1 MAPPSGHSKW
11 RTLKSAK
18 AKEMDSQT
26 IQTIAAVIQASAAIL
41 FFWSVNRERRLKE
54 QDRRD
59 RVIAGLRGMWVQIY
73 VNPAHAAMTH
83 EELAGFYS
91 PRQIEFFNKKL
102 EELGETWRYPFK
114 RL

>member
-1 MAPPSGHSKW
+1 
-11 RTLKSAK
+11 
-18 AKEMDSQT
+18 MDSQT
-26 IQTIAAVIQASAAIL
+26 LQTVAAMIQAGAALL

-73 VNPAHAAMTH
+73 VNSAHAAMTH
-83 EELAGFYS
+83 EELAGFYT

-102 EELGETWRYPFK
+102 EELAERWRYPFK
-114 RL
+114 RV